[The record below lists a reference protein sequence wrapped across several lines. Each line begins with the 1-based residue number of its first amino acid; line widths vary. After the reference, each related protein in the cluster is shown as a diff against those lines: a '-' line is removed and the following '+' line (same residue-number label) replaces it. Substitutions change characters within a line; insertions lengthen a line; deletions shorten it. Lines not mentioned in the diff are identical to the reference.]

1 MSLFSFFSRKKKQ
14 DSKAAEQHNEQE
26 LKQTEGQE
34 VPAAAAPAEA
44 VPSAA
49 EHDAAAAQAAE
60 KAEVKTESNAEES
73 TTESK
78 AAEAVAAEQDKE
90 AEPAEAPAEQKES
103 TATAAEEASAAVEY
117 SAAAGS
123 KAEAE
128 GAAKAEPELQADSEL
143 KGEPQVEEVKHP
155 AAEVKIV
162 TVPEPKA
169 DKAAKLKAEPEV
181 KAEEPEAEP
190 VKAEPVK
197 EAEPAAHAPQ
207 AEDAAK
213 VRKAARKSKRAAKK
227 AAARAQE
234 SAAQAAETASAPA
247 AEASVEAKGE
257 SKAAEEPAP
266 AAEIQAAEPAVQV
279 EAKQAAQAAEE
290 AEAAPQTEAAA
301 ADAAER
307 AEQPEGETV
316 EAEKA
321 ADAADE
327 AEPQDEAKSEAKAEV
342 RDTFFS
348 RLKKTRENLA
358 LGVSAFFK
366 GRVIDEELYEDLE
379 TSLLTADLGVETTEF
394 VIEKLRE
401 EAKLRELH
409 DASLLKKRLQQILV
423 DLLKPCEQELVVTD
437 KKPFVI
443 LMVGV
448 NGAGKTTTI
457 GKLARKY
464 KDQGL
469 KVMLAAGDTFRAAA
483 VEQLKE
489 WGKRADVPVIS
500 QPTGSDSASVL
511 FDALN
516 AAKARN
522 MDVLICDTAGRLQ
535 NKSQLME
542 ELKKIVRVMK
552 KLDPEVPHE
561 VLLVLDAATGQNA
574 VSQTKIFKEAVD
586 VSGICLTKLD
596 GTAKG
601 GVIFALADK
610 FKLPLRFVGLGE
622 KAEDLRPFEAEVFV
636 DALLRGE

>member
-14 DSKAAEQHNEQE
+14 DSKAAEQRNEQE

-34 VPAAAAPAEA
+34 AQAAAAPAEA

-49 EHDAAAAQAAE
+49 EQDAAAAQAAE
-60 KAEVKTESNAEES
+60 KAEVKAESTAEES
-73 TTESK
+73 AVYSQ

-90 AEPAEAPAEQKES
+90 AERAETPAEPEQKES
-103 TATAAEEASAAVEY
+103 TVSSSQEASAAVED
-117 SAAAGS
+117 SAAADS

-128 GAAKAEPELQADSEL
+128 GSANAEPELQAEPEL

-197 EAEPAAHAPQ
+197 ATEPAAPAAQ
-207 AEDAAK
+207 ADDAAK

-227 AAARAQE
+227 AAAKAQE

-247 AEASVEAKGE
+247 AEAAVEAKDE
-257 SKAAEEPAP
+257 SKAAEVPAP
-266 AAEIQAAEPAVQV
+266 AAEIQAAEPAVPV
-279 EAKQAAQAAEE
+279 EAKQAAQAAE
-290 AEAAPQTEAAA
+290 AEAVPQTEAAA
-301 ADAAER
+301 EADAAEN
-307 AEQPEGETV
+307 AEQPEGET
-316 EAEKA
+316 AKGEKA

-327 AEPQDEAKSEAKAEV
+327 AEPQAEAKAEV
-342 RDTFFS
+342 CETFFS

>member
-1 MSLFSFFSRKKKQ
+1 MSIFSFFSRKKKKQ
-14 DSKAAEQHNEQE
+14 EAEAAEQKKEQGLKQSQEQE
-26 LKQTEGQE
+26 APAESAPAEAEPAPDSQAAE
-34 VPAAAAPAEA
+34 VPAAEVKAEPAPEAAQAEEAPAEQAEESVKPVEA
-44 VPSAA
+44 VKPAPEVKA
-49 EHDAAAAQAAE
+49 EPEVDTAPVEAKAEPAAQHEVKEE
-60 KAEVKTESNAEES
+60 KAEVKPEP
-73 TTESK
+73 
-78 AAEAVAAEQDKE
+78 AVA
-90 AEPAEAPAEQKES
+90 
-103 TATAAEEASAAVEY
+103 
-117 SAAAGS
+117 
-123 KAEAE
+123 
-128 GAAKAEPELQADSEL
+128 
-143 KGEPQVEEVKHP
+143 
-155 AAEVKIV
+155 
-162 TVPEPKA
+162 
-169 DKAAKLKAEPEV
+169 
-181 KAEEPEAEP
+181 P
-190 VKAEPVK
+190 VK
-197 EAEPAAHAPQ
+197 
-207 AEDAAK
+207 
-213 VRKAARKSKRAAKK
+213 
-227 AAARAQE
+227 
-234 SAAQAAETASAPA
+234 
-247 AEASVEAKGE
+247 
-257 SKAAEEPAP
+257 EPAP
-266 AAEIQAAEPAVQV
+266 AAEPKAKPAPKAKKPAARKTKKTAKSAVKVEEPAAETKAEPETPAAPAA
-279 EAKQAAQAAEE
+279 EAEVKTAEPKAKKTRKTKKAKKDKPEAMAEPAAEE
-290 AEAAPQTEAAA
+290 APAPEAEVKAAEPVEPAKAEAPGEEAAEDKEEAAK
-301 ADAAER
+301 
-307 AEQPEGETV
+307 PEGEA
-316 EAEKA
+316 AEG
-321 ADAADE
+321 ADGADGAEAADE
-327 AEPQDEAKSEAKAEV
+327 PKDEAQEEV
-342 RDTFFS
+342 RETFFS

-358 LGVSAFFK
+358 FGVSAFFK
-366 GRVIDEELYEDLE
+366 GRVIDDELYEDLE

-409 DASLLKKRLQQILV
+409 DAALLKKRLRQILV
-423 DLLKPCEQELVVTD
+423 DLLKPCEQELIVTD
-437 KKPFVI
+437 KKPYVI

-489 WGKRADVPVIS
+489 WGARADVPVIS

-522 MDVLICDTAGRLQ
+522 IDVLICDTAGRLQ

-552 KLDPEVPHE
+552 KLDEEVPHE

-574 VSQTKIFKEAVD
+574 VSQTRIFKEAVD

-636 DALLRGE
+636 DALLRGEE

>member
-1 MSLFSFFSRKKKQ
+1 MSIFSFFSRKKKKQ
-14 DSKAAEQHNEQE
+14 EAEAAEQKKEQGLKQSQEQE
-26 LKQTEGQE
+26 APAESAPAEAEPAPDSQAAE
-34 VPAAAAPAEA
+34 VPAAEVKAEPAPE
-44 VPSAA
+44 
-49 EHDAAAAQAAE
+49 AAQAEEAPADQAEESVKPVEAVEPAPEVKAEPEVDTAPVEAKAEPAAQHEVKEE
-60 KAEVKTESNAEES
+60 KAEVKPEP
-73 TTESK
+73 
-78 AAEAVAAEQDKE
+78 AVA
-90 AEPAEAPAEQKES
+90 
-103 TATAAEEASAAVEY
+103 
-117 SAAAGS
+117 
-123 KAEAE
+123 
-128 GAAKAEPELQADSEL
+128 
-143 KGEPQVEEVKHP
+143 
-155 AAEVKIV
+155 
-162 TVPEPKA
+162 
-169 DKAAKLKAEPEV
+169 
-181 KAEEPEAEP
+181 P
-190 VKAEPVK
+190 VK
-197 EAEPAAHAPQ
+197 
-207 AEDAAK
+207 
-213 VRKAARKSKRAAKK
+213 
-227 AAARAQE
+227 
-234 SAAQAAETASAPA
+234 
-247 AEASVEAKGE
+247 
-257 SKAAEEPAP
+257 EPAP
-266 AAEIQAAEPAVQV
+266 AAEPKAKPAPKAKKPAARKTKKTAKSAVKVEEPAAETKAEPETPAAPAA
-279 EAKQAAQAAEE
+279 EAEVKTAEPKAKKTRKTKKAKKDKPEAMAEPAAEE
-290 AEAAPQTEAAA
+290 APAPEAEVKAAEPVEPAKAEAPGEEASEDKEEAAK
-301 ADAAER
+301 
-307 AEQPEGETV
+307 PEGEA
-316 EAEKA
+316 AEG
-321 ADAADE
+321 ADGADGAEAADE
-327 AEPQDEAKSEAKAEV
+327 PKDEAQEEV
-342 RDTFFS
+342 RETFFS

-358 LGVSAFFK
+358 FGVSAFFK
-366 GRVIDEELYEDLE
+366 GRVIDDELYEDLE

-409 DASLLKKRLQQILV
+409 DAALLKKRLRQILV
-423 DLLKPCEQELVVTD
+423 DLLKPCEQELIVTD
-437 KKPFVI
+437 KKPYVI

-489 WGKRADVPVIS
+489 WGARADVPVIS

-522 MDVLICDTAGRLQ
+522 IDVLICDTAGRLQ

-552 KLDPEVPHE
+552 KLDEEVPHE

-636 DALLRGE
+636 DALLRGEE

>member
-14 DSKAAEQHNEQE
+14 DSKAAEQRNEQE
-26 LKQTEGQE
+26 LKQIEGQE
-34 VPAAAAPAEA
+34 APAAAAPAEA

-60 KAEVKTESNAEES
+60 KAEVKTECTAEES
-73 TTESK
+73 AADSK
-78 AAEAVAAEQDKE
+78 ADVASAAEQDKE

-103 TATAAEEASAAVEY
+103 TASAADEVSAEAED

-128 GAAKAEPELQADSEL
+128 AESAAKAKPELQAESEL

-169 DKAAKLKAEPEV
+169 EQAAKLKAESEV

-190 VKAEPVK
+190 VKEEPIK
-197 EAEPAAHAPQ
+197 EAAPAPQ

-213 VRKAARKSKRAAKK
+213 AKKASRKSKRAAKK
-227 AAARAQE
+227 AAKAQE
-234 SAAQAAETASAPA
+234 SAAQAAETASALA
-247 AEASVEAKGE
+247 AEAAVEAKDE
-257 SKAAEEPAP
+257 SKAAEAPAP

-279 EAKQAAQAAEE
+279 EAKQAAQAAE
-290 AEAAPQTEAAA
+290 AAAVPQTEAAV
-301 ADAAER
+301 ADAAEN
-307 AEQPEGETV
+307 AEQPEDET
-316 EAEKA
+316 AQGEKA
-321 ADAADE
+321 EEAADE
-327 AEPQDEAKSEAKAEV
+327 AESQGEAKSEAKAEV
-342 RDTFFS
+342 RETFFS

>member
-1 MSLFSFFSRKKKQ
+1 MSIFSFFSRKKKKQ
-14 DSKAAEQHNEQE
+14 EAEAAEQKKEQGLKQSQEQE
-26 LKQTEGQE
+26 APAESAPAEAEPAPDSQAAE
-34 VPAAAAPAEA
+34 VPAAEVKAEPAPE
-44 VPSAA
+44 
-49 EHDAAAAQAAE
+49 AAQAEEAPADQAEESVKPVEAVEPAPEVKAEPEVDTAPVEAKAEPAAQHEVKEE
-60 KAEVKTESNAEES
+60 KAEVKPEP
-73 TTESK
+73 
-78 AAEAVAAEQDKE
+78 AVA
-90 AEPAEAPAEQKES
+90 
-103 TATAAEEASAAVEY
+103 
-117 SAAAGS
+117 
-123 KAEAE
+123 
-128 GAAKAEPELQADSEL
+128 
-143 KGEPQVEEVKHP
+143 
-155 AAEVKIV
+155 
-162 TVPEPKA
+162 
-169 DKAAKLKAEPEV
+169 
-181 KAEEPEAEP
+181 P
-190 VKAEPVK
+190 VK
-197 EAEPAAHAPQ
+197 
-207 AEDAAK
+207 
-213 VRKAARKSKRAAKK
+213 
-227 AAARAQE
+227 
-234 SAAQAAETASAPA
+234 
-247 AEASVEAKGE
+247 
-257 SKAAEEPAP
+257 EPAP
-266 AAEIQAAEPAVQV
+266 AAEPKAKPAPKAKKPAARKTKKTAKSAVKVEEPAAETKAEPETPAAPAA
-279 EAKQAAQAAEE
+279 EAEVKTAEPKAKKTRKTKKAKKDKPEAMAEPAAEE
-290 AEAAPQTEAAA
+290 APAPEAEVKAAEPVEPAKAEAPGEEAAEDKEEAAK
-301 ADAAER
+301 
-307 AEQPEGETV
+307 PEGEA
-316 EAEKA
+316 AEG
-321 ADAADE
+321 ADGADGAEAADE
-327 AEPQDEAKSEAKAEV
+327 PKDEAQEEV
-342 RDTFFS
+342 RETFFS

-358 LGVSAFFK
+358 FGVSAFFK
-366 GRVIDEELYEDLE
+366 GRVIDDELYEDLE

-409 DASLLKKRLQQILV
+409 DAALLKKRLRQILV
-423 DLLKPCEQELVVTD
+423 DLLKPCEQELIVTD
-437 KKPFVI
+437 KKPYVI

-489 WGKRADVPVIS
+489 WGARADVPVIS

-522 MDVLICDTAGRLQ
+522 IDVLICDTAGRLQ

-552 KLDPEVPHE
+552 KLDEEVPHE

-636 DALLRGE
+636 DALLRGEE